1 MKNLNPFFG
10 DEFKMYLMMNMA
22 ANFSALGKKSL
33 ANKLSTQ
40 VDTFLKEG
48 SMNHR
53 KWCARIF
60 RAAMSLSLNKA
71 GDALSKLQGVEME
84 SYEKDILMA

>member
-1 MKNLNPFFG
+1 LSNLKNLNPFYA
-10 DEFKMYLMMNMA
+10 DEFKMFLLINMA
-22 ANFSALGKKSL
+22 SNFSTLGKKAM

-60 RAAMSLSLNKA
+60 RAAFALSLNKPA
-71 GDALSKLQGVEME
+71 DA
-84 SYEKDILMA
+84 